1 MWSCA
6 ETAEQHNGLAAF
18 LPAHP
23 RLDTDLREK
32 HERWAVIL
40 SDWIQGG
47 SIIDTVADSDRVNP
61 TLRLDLVL
69 LGFELLLW
77 FDEGSEEESAVLN
90 GLRIGFDE
98 SYSNWPDFS
107 TILKESVMVREAIIA
122 LLTSAS
128 DPRRQESQ
136 VEILRHTAPRSMFS
150 ITVTQWSTLDKTS
163 IIVPDVTSW

>member
-1 MWSCA
+1 L
-6 ETAEQHNGLAAF
+6 ETAEQHNCLASF

-23 RLDTDLREK
+23 RHDTDLREK
-32 HERWAVIL
+32 HERWV
-40 SDWIQGG
+40 QGG
-47 SIIDTVADSDRVNP
+47 SIIDTVVGRVNP